1 MGCCVYCV
9 YLGGI
14 ANFHQIEEALKLYQN
29 ALKLHSQGPKYY
41 DQAAAS
47 YDALFKSEIFR
58 YPESATE
65 FTRSDDAQGDIEPD
79 FSYSI
84 GVDLATSSSDGSPS
98 TLPQVL
104 YLAYKNH
111 GQFIMD
117 CLKYRLRGHRMPR
130 ELLLPEARKAL
141 FQFCQALARDES
153 DTELWRRAAR
163 VGALLGSQTV
173 ARYCLE
179 AAVEVDDDPTQAE
192 VEPAGIEEG
201 FAGMQL
207 KEHLEVLSDNVALS
221 HPIMAP
227 YNKKTMSSAL
237 KKYMDPYPF
246 LPNLSQDVG
255 NAPANSRDNQESRI
269 VIEPSD
275 RSWCAVG
282 EALWNACMTHSSSG
296 TGVTIVIPDGDRD
309 MIETP
314 TFPAEPKVRQVQRSD
329 SGFSTKADMLKSN
342 SVSNFTTLITQ
353 NPPRDDDG
361 QAEPSSANSVD
372 NNVDPEP
379 NLSRKRSQSVAGIQ
393 EVPDEET
400 GGQKRSKR
408 IRNRDTTGIYVT
420 QIDSTLQ
427 FKEQLA
433 EVQQADE
440 HVFNYISG
448 LLQKF
453 DISDLGTIED
463 LQDAASSDVAV
474 DRADEL
480 QNTAIRDLRDVMRS
494 WTDNKA
500 SVLMSG
506 GGLDVLGSSN
516 GGANAGLLAF
526 LEHSKTGIKKL
537 SEQPPIGP
545 DIGLADFV
553 SRINGKWLTLQDVA
567 YEFLTTIHPTY
578 TRNLWPDVLKHSVCR
593 LINRLDAEIFAR
605 LQDEAEYLQSS
616 NDGEI
621 RAELESLVQMLF
633 EIHLDIYAS
642 ITDPNSVIDFAT
654 RIKEKESL
662 DRWSIFATDLIAQIV
677 DRPVDSLTLRYLWAS
692 AFFASMADGTS
703 REHVISC
710 WNDLQMLLNESGNPK
725 IELQN
730 NAVMPE
736 ISAAAADRE
745 MSRLTSMDFFLNL
758 FQSDKSD
765 PLAIIETLEPVL
777 DPQSVGISSA
787 TDTTNSQKDDEESPR
802 PVGDATP
809 AVPVGLRDMW
819 KFLQGGSTS
828 LRLFLW
834 QRLREAY
841 QSINYTTKVFSC
853 HLKSLEI
860 IVADLR
866 SSNYVEGSIESRQHS
881 LLAWLKTLDDLLVK
895 SLTLA
900 LNDQTAFDI
909 IDDAHIKSTAS
920 AVAQLSRLLHSA
932 SIFEDGVR
940 VGMVQLPRSPAYSP
954 QGTFGTAL
962 IKLRE
967 MQVRSWALLYTF
979 IKEGMAQNRDIF
991 LAMDSDLA
999 DYMAAVHYSL
1009 GLRKICKVSNKI
1021 FLKMM
1026 KVELVRMK
1034 TIERWEDYIG
1044 QVLFDL
1050 YGIRLGAGVYEL
1062 VDHACPTESLDKR
1075 TTLAISDRVIA
1086 LANGMAM
1093 RDLLKAELRPTI
1105 EKMQQAI
1112 GAAKITPQMQHNLRN
1127 YTEYL
1132 KSPLQPLRM
1141 MQAFRGKV
1149 RVDSIPVVTPESP
1162 LADKGWYFLH
1172 GMLALTRFRSQKR
1185 LSPGATDD
1193 LKVAATFFRLQLQFT
1208 SDLWE
1213 TWYRL
1218 AQCFD
1223 SELEEDILWSAEKLN
1238 GERGPLVQLQR
1249 SSIHCYIMALS
1260 TAVRSA
1266 DSSFETAS
1274 KLSEMYHDFATRIYS
1289 SSREPFKMEAFYLD
1303 EFERHFSGPQGMYKK
1318 TPTEMTRFKA
1328 WRYAAGLLQRALKEM
1343 PNNWT

>member
-1 MGCCVYCV
+1 M
-9 YLGGI
+9 
-14 ANFHQIEEALKLYQN
+14 
-29 ALKLHSQGPKYY
+29 KLHSQGPKYY

-58 YPESATE
+58 YQESATE

-84 GVDLATSSSDGSPS
+84 GVDLVTSSSDGSPS
-98 TLPQVL
+98 TLPQIL
-104 YLAYKNH
+104 YLSYKNH

-117 CLKYRLRGHRMPR
+117 CLKYHLRGHSMPK
-130 ELLLPEARKAL
+130 ELLLSEAHKAL

-163 VGALLGSQTV
+163 VGALLGSRTI

-179 AAVEVDDDPTQAE
+179 AAVEVDDDPTQGE
-192 VEPAGIEEG
+192 VEPTGIEEG

-207 KEHLEVLSDNVALS
+207 KEHLEVLSDDVALS

-246 LPNLSQDVG
+246 LPDLSLDVE
-255 NAPANSRDNQESRI
+255 NALLNPGDVQESRI
-269 VIEPSD
+269 VVELAD

-282 EALWNACMTHSSSG
+282 EALWKAYITHSSCGS
-296 TGVTIVIPDGDRD
+296 GVTITMPDGDRD
-309 MIETP
+309 MVEAP
-314 TFPAEPKVRQVQRSD
+314 TFAAESKVQQVQRSD
-329 SGFSTKADMLKSN
+329 SVFSAKADMPKTN
-342 SVSNFTTLITQ
+342 SISNFTTLITQ

-361 QAEPSSANSVD
+361 QAEPSSANSID
-372 NNVDPEP
+372 NNVEPEP
-379 NLSRKRSQSVAGIQ
+379 SLSRKRSQSVAGIQ
-393 EVPDEET
+393 EAPDEET

-408 IRNRDTTGIYVT
+408 IRNRDTTGT
-420 QIDSTLQ
+420 DGTPTDSTPQ

-453 DISDLGTIED
+453 DINDLGTIED
-463 LQDAASSDVAV
+463 LQDAVSSDTAV
-474 DRADEL
+474 DLADKL

-526 LEHSKTGIKKL
+526 LEHSKTGIKKP
-537 SEQPPIGP
+537 SEHPPITP
-545 DIGLADFV
+545 DAGLADFV
-553 SRINGKWLTLQDVA
+553 RGINGKWLTLQDVA

-578 TRNLWPDVLKHSVCR
+578 TRNLWPDLLKHSVCR
-593 LINRLDAEIFAR
+593 LINRLDAEIFER
-605 LQDEAEYLQSS
+605 LQNETENLQS
-616 NDGEI
+616 NDDIEV
-621 RAELESLVQMLF
+621 RAHLESLVQMLF

-662 DRWSIFATDLIAQIV
+662 DRWSIFASDLIAQV
-677 DRPVDSLTLRYLWAS
+677 VNRPVDNLMLRYLWAS

-710 WNDLQMLLNESGNPK
+710 WNDLQMLLDESGNPK

-745 MSRLTSMDFFLNL
+745 ISRLTSMDFFLNL

-787 TDTTNSQKDDEESPR
+787 TETTNSQKDDEESPR
-802 PVGDATP
+802 PTAEATP

-819 KFLQGGSTS
+819 KFLQGGSIS

-866 SSNYVEGSIESRQHS
+866 SPNYVDGSIESRQHS

-900 LNDQTAFDI
+900 LNDQSAFEI

-940 VGMVQLPRSPAYSP
+940 VGMVQLPRTPAYSP

-979 IKEGMAQNRDIF
+979 IKDGMAQNRDIF
-991 LAMDSDLA
+991 PAMDSDLA

-1034 TIERWEDYIG
+1034 NIEKWEDYIG

-1050 YGIRLGAGVYEL
+1050 YGIRLGVGVYEL
-1062 VDHACPTESLDKR
+1062 LDHACPTESLDKR

-1093 RDLLKAELRPTI
+1093 KDLLKAELRPTI

-1149 RVDSIPVVTPESP
+1149 RVDSIPVITPESP

-1238 GERGPLVQLQR
+1238 GERGPLIQLQR

-1343 PNNWT
+1343 PNNWM

>member
-1 MGCCVYCV
+1 
-9 YLGGI
+9 
-14 ANFHQIEEALKLYQN
+14 LKLYQN

-47 YDALFKSEIFR
+47 YESLFKSEIFR
-58 YPESATE
+58 YPESITE
-65 FTRSDDAQGDIEPD
+65 FTRSDDSQGDTEPD
-79 FSYSI
+79 FSYSV
-84 GVDLATSSSDGSPS
+84 GVDLAASSSDGSPS
-98 TLPQVL
+98 TLPQIL

-117 CLKYRLRGHRMPR
+117 CLKYQMRRGHSIPK
-130 ELLLPEARKAL
+130 ELLLPEAHRAL
-141 FQFCQALARDES
+141 FQLCQALARDES

-163 VGALLGSQTV
+163 VGALLGSRTI

-179 AAVEVDDDPTQAE
+179 AAVEVDDDPTQGE
-192 VEPAGIEEG
+192 VEPTGIEEG

-207 KEHLEVLSDNVALS
+207 KEILEVLSDDVALS

-227 YNKKTMSSAL
+227 YNKKTMSVAL
-237 KKYMDPYPF
+237 RKYMDPYPF
-246 LPNLSQDVG
+246 LPDLNRDFERVPTDSGDVQG
-255 NAPANSRDNQESRI
+255 PRI
-269 VIEPSD
+269 LVELAD
-275 RSWCAVG
+275 RSWCAFG
-282 EALWNACMTHSSSG
+282 EALWEACRIHSSSG
-296 TGVTIVIPDGDRD
+296 TGVIIAMPDVDHN
-309 MIETP
+309 MVETP
-314 TFPAEPKVRQVQRSD
+314 VFSAESKVRQVQRSD
-329 SGFSTKADMLKSN
+329 SVFSTKAEMPNNN
-342 SVSNFTTLITQ
+342 SVSNFATLITQ
-353 NPPRDDDG
+353 NPQKDDDD
-361 QAEPSSANSVD
+361 QAEPSSANSND
-372 NNVDPEP
+372 NNGEPESS
-379 NLSRKRSQSVAGIQ
+379 LSRKLSQSVAGIQ
-393 EVPDEET
+393 EAPDEET

-408 IRNRDTTGIYVT
+408 IRNRDTTGT
-420 QIDSTLQ
+420 DGTPIDSTLQ

-433 EVQQADE
+433 EVRQADE
-440 HVFNYISG
+440 HVFNYSST
-448 LLQKF
+448 LLHKF
-453 DISDLGTIED
+453 NISDLGTIED
-463 LQDAASSDVAV
+463 LQEAISSDTAV
-474 DRADEL
+474 DRSDKL

-537 SEQPPIGP
+537 SEHPPITK
-545 DIGLADFV
+545 DAGLADFV
-553 SRINGKWLTLQDVA
+553 NRINERWLTLQDVA
-567 YEFLTTIHPTY
+567 YEFLKTIHPTY
-578 TRNLWPDVLKHSVCR
+578 TLNLWPDLLKHTVCM
-593 LINRLDAEIFAR
+593 LINLLDAEIFER
-605 LQDEAEYLQSS
+605 LQDEAKNLRS
-616 NDGEI
+616 NGDTRVRGQ
-621 RAELESLVQMLF
+621 LESLVQMLF

-662 DRWSIFATDLIAQIV
+662 DRWSIFASDLITQVI
-677 DRPVDSLTLRYLWAS
+677 DRPLDNLTFRYLWAS

-710 WNDLQMLLNESGNPK
+710 WNDLQMLLDESRNPK

-787 TDTTNSQKDDEESPR
+787 TETTNSQKDDEESPR
-802 PVGDATP
+802 PVGDTTAT
-809 AVPVGLRDMW
+809 VPVGLRDMW

-841 QSINYTTKVFSC
+841 QSISYTTKVFSC

-866 SSNYVEGSIESRQHS
+866 SPTYVDGSLESRQHS
-881 LLAWLKTLDDLLVK
+881 LLSWLKTLDDLLVK

-900 LNDQTAFDI
+900 LNDQTAFEI
-909 IDDAHIKSTAS
+909 IDDTHIKSTTS

-940 VGMVQLPRSPAYSP
+940 VGMVQLPRTPAYSP

-967 MQVRSWALLYTF
+967 MQVRSWALLYTL
-979 IKEGMAQNRDIF
+979 IKDGMAQNRDAFPTI
-991 LAMDSDLA
+991 DSDLA

-1050 YGIRLGAGVYEL
+1050 YGIRLGAGVYDL
-1062 VDHACPTESLDKR
+1062 LDHGCHTEPLDKR

-1093 RDLLKAELRPTI
+1093 KDLLKAELRPTL

-1141 MQAFRGKV
+1141 MQAFRGQV
-1149 RVDSIPVVTPESP
+1149 RVDSIPVITPESP

-1223 SELEEDILWSAEKLN
+1223 SELEEDIMWSAEKLN
-1238 GERGPLVQLQR
+1238 GERGPLIQLQR

-1260 TAVRSA
+1260 TAIRTA

-1274 KLSEMYHDFATRIYS
+1274 KLSEMYHDFANRIYS

-1343 PNNWT
+1343 PNNLT

>member
-1 MGCCVYCV
+1 
-9 YLGGI
+9 
-14 ANFHQIEEALKLYQN
+14 LKLYQN

-58 YPESATE
+58 YPESITE
-65 FTRSDDAQGDIEPD
+65 FTRSDDSHGDTEPD

-84 GVDLATSSSDGSPS
+84 GLDLAASSSDGSPS
-98 TLPQVL
+98 TLPQIL

-117 CLKYRLRGHRMPR
+117 CLKYQMRGGHSMPK
-130 ELLLPEARKAL
+130 ELLLPEAHRAL

-163 VGALLGSQTV
+163 VGALLGSRTI

-179 AAVEVDDDPTQAE
+179 AAVEVDDDPTQGE
-192 VEPAGIEEG
+192 VEPTGIEEG

-207 KEHLEVLSDNVALS
+207 KEHLEVLSDEVALS

-227 YNKKTMSSAL
+227 YNKKTMSAAL
-237 KKYMDPYPF
+237 RKYIDPYPF
-246 LPNLSQDVG
+246 LPDLNQDFEK
-255 NAPANSRDNQESRI
+255 APTHPGDIQEPRI
-269 VIEPSD
+269 VVELAD
-275 RSWCAVG
+275 RSWCAFG
-282 EALWNACMTHSSSG
+282 EALWMACMIHSSSG
-296 TGVTIVIPDGDRD
+296 TSAIITLPDVDCD
-309 MIETP
+309 MAETLVS
-314 TFPAEPKVRQVQRSD
+314 PAELKVRQVQRSD
-329 SGFSTKADMLKSN
+329 SGFSTKAEISN
-342 SVSNFTTLITQ
+342 NNSAGNFTTLITQ
-353 NPPRDDDG
+353 NPQKDDDD
-361 QAEPSSANSVD
+361 QAEPSSANSND
-372 NNVDPEP
+372 NNGEPESS
-379 NLSRKRSQSVAGIQ
+379 LSRKRSQSVAGIQ
-393 EVPDEET
+393 EAPDEET

-408 IRNRDTTGIYVT
+408 IRNRDAIGTDGTP
-420 QIDSTLQ
+420 IDSTVQ

-433 EVQQADE
+433 EVRQADE
-440 HVFNYISG
+440 HVFNYIST

-463 LQDAASSDVAV
+463 LQEAISSDTVV
-474 DRADEL
+474 DRSDKL
-480 QNTAIRDLRDVMRS
+480 QNTAIKDLRDVMRS

-500 SVLMSG
+500 SALMSG

-526 LEHSKTGIKKL
+526 LEHSKMGIKKP
-537 SEQPPIGP
+537 SEHPPITR
-545 DIGLADFV
+545 DAGLADFV
-553 SRINGKWLTLQDVA
+553 DRINEKWLTLQDVA
-567 YEFLTTIHPTY
+567 YEFLTIIHPTY
-578 TRNLWPDVLKHSVCR
+578 TRNLWPDLLKHTVCR
-593 LINRLDAEIFAR
+593 LINLLDAEIFER
-605 LQDEAEYLQSS
+605 LQDQAEHLLL
-616 NDGEI
+616 NDDANV
-621 RAELESLVQMLF
+621 RAQLESLVQMLF
-633 EIHLDIYAS
+633 EVHLDIYAS
-642 ITDPNSVIDFAT
+642 ITDPKSVINFAT

-662 DRWSIFATDLIAQIV
+662 DRWSIFASDLIAQGV
-677 DRPVDSLTLRYLWAS
+677 DRSVDNLTFRYLWAS
-692 AFFASMADGTS
+692 AFFASMVDGTS

-710 WNDLQMLLNESGNPK
+710 WNDLQMLLLESGNPR

-787 TDTTNSQKDDEESPR
+787 TETTNSQMDDEESPR
-802 PVGDATP
+802 PAGDTTP
-809 AVPVGLRDMW
+809 TVPVGLRDMW

-866 SSNYVEGSIESRQHS
+866 SPTYVDGSIESRQHS

-900 LNDQTAFDI
+900 LNDQTAFEI
-909 IDDAHIKSTAS
+909 IDDTHIKSTTS

-940 VGMVQLPRSPAYSP
+940 VGMVQLPRTPAYSP

-967 MQVRSWALLYTF
+967 MQVRSWALLYTL
-979 IKEGMAQNRDIF
+979 IKDGMAQNRDAFPTI
-991 LAMDSDLA
+991 DSDLA
-999 DYMAAVHYSL
+999 DYMATVHYSL

-1034 TIERWEDYIG
+1034 AIERWEDYIG

-1050 YGIRLGAGVYEL
+1050 YGVRLGAGVCEL
-1062 VDHACPTESLDKR
+1062 LDHACPTEPLDKR

-1093 RDLLKAELRPTI
+1093 KDLLKAELRPTI

-1141 MQAFRGKV
+1141 MQAFRGQV
-1149 RVDSIPVVTPESP
+1149 RVDSIPVITPESP

-1223 SELEEDILWSAEKLN
+1223 SELEEDIMWSAEKLN
-1238 GERGPLVQLQR
+1238 GERGPLIQLQR

-1260 TAVRSA
+1260 TAVRTA

-1289 SSREPFKMEAFYLD
+1289 SSREPFKMEAFYMD

-1318 TPTEMTRFKA
+1318 TPPEMTPFKA
-1328 WRYAAGLLQRALKEM
+1328 WRYAAGLLQRALREM